1 MTNRVLLNS
10 CDLNILYSIQAIDGK
25 LYSNLENVTSERE
38 ALRYERGESQK
49 YAVPDT
55 PESESI
61 SRKGGFSFMSKDK
74 VIDSMGRIDDDM
86 IQSVDALRRKKKR
99 PSWLK
104 WGAMAAC
111 LCLVLACAIPT
122 IFRAPVDS
130 PNDTMGTGP
139 AGLVVNDIQYLIS
152 SHVSVSDELPS
163 GFSYAGETDVG
174 GFENCPYYTNPD
186 IPEWV
191 YVYQEVTTDG
201 TVDETGALTRTD
213 PHGAYARYVD
223 RRLRGKDLVCY
234 RGEYYISM

>member
-1 MTNRVLLNS
+1 MGRNLDWYVNEDYSVDIEYGEYGSGMSWFYSDTPIVYRHSTSTDTADESSSSPDLYYRS
-10 CDLNILYSIQAIDGK
+10 DLNILYSIQAIDGK

-130 PNDTMGTGP
+130 PMIRWVP
-139 AGLVVNDIQYLIS
+139 VQLVLS
-152 SHVSVSDELPS
+152 SMT
-163 GFSYAGETDVG
+163 F
-174 GFENCPYYTNPD
+174 N
-186 IPEWV
+186 I
-191 YVYQEVTTDG
+191 
-201 TVDETGALTRTD
+201 
-213 PHGAYARYVD
+213 
-223 RRLRGKDLVCY
+223 
-234 RGEYYISM
+234 